1 MFWSE
6 ISPMRRRAL
15 VWPREHGAWGILFVS
30 LVTGAAAGFSSMTS
44 FPRLLWLTLAATAAF
59 SLRTP
64 VENRFPASPLRPRSP
79 AEWRWVNAAI
89 GAYALSCA
97 FAVGML
103 WRDGALGLVWIPGV
117 AAAGLFALQVVVK
130 RAGRVGRVLGEIAGA
145 FGLAV
150 VALAGW
156 AVAAGRFGPE
166 AYTLWLMNGL
176 FATNQILYVQLRIHE
191 TRGSTQPQLSR
202 NRLLFLAGEVLT
214 TMVLVAA
221 WRARLIPGLAV
232 LAFLPILVR
241 GGVWSVRSGAQ
252 PLKIHRLGKT
262 ELAHAILFGL
272 LVIAGFR
279 LHVPY
284 SGDQGQDAEIERS
297 FARAVTAALRE
308 FQVPDITGI
317 VQHGAIAGKSP
328 DSRDV

>member
-6 ISPMRRRAL
+6 ISPLRRRAL

-30 LVTGAAAGFSSMTS
+30 LSSGAATGFSSMTS

-64 VENRFPASPLRPRSP
+64 VENSLPASPLRPRSS
-79 AEWRWVNAAI
+79 AEWRWVSAAI
-89 GAYALSCA
+89 VVYALSCA
-97 FAVGML
+97 FAVAML
-103 WRDGALGLVWIPGV
+103 WRDGALGLVWIPGGF
-117 AAAGLFALQVVVK
+117 AAGLFALQAAVK
-130 RAGRVGRVLGEIAGA
+130 RAGRVGRVLGEITGA

-156 AVAAGRFGPE
+156 AVAAGRFDRE
-166 AYTLWLMNGL
+166 ALTLWLMNGL

-191 TRGSTQPQLSR
+191 TRDSTQPPLSR
-202 NRLLFLAGEVLT
+202 DKLLYLAGEALT
-214 TMVLVAA
+214 SMVLVAA
-221 WRARLIPGLAV
+221 WRVGLVPGLAL

-241 GGVWSVRSGAQ
+241 GVVWSVRSGAC

-272 LVIAGFR
+272 LLIAGFR
-279 LHVPY
+279 LHVP
-284 SGDQGQDAEIERS
+284 QQTT
-297 FARAVTAALRE
+297 ARNVHC
-308 FQVPDITGI
+308 
-317 VQHGAIAGKSP
+317 HGPMSAILHSCRTVGA
-328 DSRDV
+328 

>member
-1 MFWSE
+1 
-6 ISPMRRRAL
+6 MRRRAL

-30 LVTGAAAGFSSMTS
+30 LVTGAAAGFSSVTS

-103 WRDGALGLVWIPGV
+103 WREGALGLVWIPGV
-117 AAAGLFALQVVVK
+117 VAAGLFALQAVLK
-130 RAGRVGRVLGEIAGA
+130 RAGRAGRVPGEIIGA
-145 FGLAV
+145 FGLTA

-156 AVAAGRFGPE
+156 AVAAGRYGPE
-166 AYTLWLMNGL
+166 AYALWLMNGL

-191 TRGSTQPQLSR
+191 TRDAARQSLLSR
-202 NRLLFLAGEVLT
+202 GKLLFLAGEVLT
-214 TMVLVAA
+214 IMVLVAA

-241 GGVWSVRSGAQ
+241 GGVWSVRSDAQ

-272 LVIAGFR
+272 LVITGFR

-284 SGDQGQDAEIERS
+284 SGDQAQDAEIERR
-297 FARAVTAALRE
+297 FASALTAALQA